1 MEYEK
6 IINALYIYTISDLGV
21 KMCGPYSAKALQK
34 VSAILERQTD
44 LDFKSCADIE
54 GFITDGFAENAEN
67 GFYQG
72 FQCAAALF
80 LGKQQNIT
88 AAFKRP

>member
-21 KMCGPYSAKALQK
+21 EMCGPYSAKALQK

-54 GFITDGFAENAEN
+54 GFITDEN

>member
-1 MEYEK
+1 MDYDK
-6 IINALYIYTISDLGV
+6 IINTLYTYTVGDLGV
-21 KMCGPYSAKALQK
+21 EMCGPYSAKALQE
-34 VSAILERQTD
+34 VAAVLERQTD

-54 GFITDGFAENAEN
+54 GLITDGFAENAEN

-88 AAFKRP
+88 ATLEKP